1 VHKTVALRPF
11 FLTGTTDAGQ
21 GQDYDEKNTVAT
33 SRSACMIS
41 RLARLLPARPLHTA
55 PPIAS
60 EPVLW
65 RKSRLRLLSFNMQA
79 GMGIEAPHHYLT
91 RGLRHVLPH
100 RRQHEQLER
109 IARLIG
115 DYDVVALQEVDGG
128 SLRSGYTHQLAH
140 LAERAGFPWWFQ
152 QVNRDLGHL
161 GQFSNGLLSR
171 QSPQAVAAHAL
182 PGLKGRGIIV
192 SCFGEGEDS
201 LLVLNVHLALSMKAR
216 LHQFAYIHKVIA
228 EAPHVVLMGDLNCTH
243 EELRRSPIGDRQWQ
257 WLEEE
262 LHTYP
267 SWKPQRQ
274 IDHILV
280 SERLT
285 VHSTQV
291 LDARLSDHRPLAVE
305 LELPPGLCLPPAGLT
320 LPSPG

>member
-1 VHKTVALRPF
+1 
-11 FLTGTTDAGQ
+11 
-21 GQDYDEKNTVAT
+21 
-33 SRSACMIS
+33 MIS
-41 RLARLLPARPLHTA
+41 RLARLLPARPLHSA

-60 EPVLW
+60 EPLLW
-65 RKSRLRLLSFNMQA
+65 DKPRLRLLSFNMQA
-79 GMGIEAPHHYLT
+79 GMGFDASHHYVT
-91 RGLRHVLPH
+91 RSLRNLLPH

-109 IARLIG
+109 IAQLIG
-115 DYDVVALQEVDGG
+115 RYDVVALQEVDGG

-171 QSPQAVAAHAL
+171 QSPMAVEAHAL

-192 SCFGEGEDS
+192 SRFGTGEHS
-201 LLVLNVHLALSMKAR
+201 LMVLNVHLALSMKAR

-228 EAPHVVLMGDLNCTH
+228 DTTHVVLMGDLNCTH

-257 WLEEE
+257 WLDEE

-280 SERLT
+280 SDQLK
-285 VHSTQV
+285 VHSIEV
-291 LDARLSDHRPLAVE
+291 LEDRLSDHRPLA
-305 LELPPGLCLPPAGLT
+305 LELDLPAGLCLPPEGLT
-320 LPSPG
+320 LPPSGLTLPELQDLT

>member
-1 VHKTVALRPF
+1 
-11 FLTGTTDAGQ
+11 
-21 GQDYDEKNTVAT
+21 
-33 SRSACMIS
+33 MIS
-41 RLARLLPARPLHTA
+41 RLARLLPARPLHSA
-55 PPIAS
+55 PPIS
-60 EPVLW
+60 PEPLLW
-65 RKSRLRLLSFNMQA
+65 DKPRLRLLSFNMQA
-79 GMGIEAPHHYLT
+79 GMGFDASHHYVT
-91 RGLRHVLPH
+91 RSLRNLLPH

-109 IARLIG
+109 IAQLISR
-115 DYDVVALQEVDGG
+115 YDVVALQEVDGG

-171 QSPQAVAAHAL
+171 QSPMAVEAHAL

-192 SCFGEGEDS
+192 SRFGVGEHS
-201 LLVLNVHLALSMKAR
+201 LMVLNVHLALSMKAR

-228 EAPHVVLMGDLNCTH
+228 DTTHVVLMGDLNCTH

-257 WLEEE
+257 WLDEE

-280 SERLT
+280 SEQLK
-285 VHSTQV
+285 VHSIEV
-291 LDARLSDHRPLAVE
+291 LEERLSDHRPLA
-305 LELPPGLCLPPAGLT
+305 LELDLPAGLCLPPVGLT
-320 LPSPG
+320 LPPSGLTLPELQDLT

>member
-1 VHKTVALRPF
+1 
-11 FLTGTTDAGQ
+11 
-21 GQDYDEKNTVAT
+21 
-33 SRSACMIS
+33 MIS
-41 RLARLLPARPLHTA
+41 RLARLLPARPLHSA

-60 EPVLW
+60 EPLLW
-65 RKSRLRLLSFNMQA
+65 DKPRLRLLSFNMQA
-79 GMGIEAPHHYLT
+79 GMGFDASHHYVT
-91 RGLRHVLPH
+91 RSLRNLLPH

-109 IARLIG
+109 IAQLIG
-115 DYDVVALQEVDGG
+115 RYDVVALQEVDGG

-171 QSPQAVAAHAL
+171 QSPMAVEAHAL

-192 SCFGEGEDS
+192 SRFGAGEHS
-201 LLVLNVHLALSMKAR
+201 LMVLNVHLALSMKAR

-228 EAPHVVLMGDLNCTH
+228 DTTHVVLMGDLNCTH

-257 WLEEE
+257 WLDEE

-280 SERLT
+280 SDQLK
-285 VHSTQV
+285 VHSIEV
-291 LDARLSDHRPLAVE
+291 LEDRLSDHRPLA
-305 LELPPGLCLPPAGLT
+305 LELDLPAGLCLPPEGLT
-320 LPSPG
+320 LPPSGLTLPELQDLT

>member
-1 VHKTVALRPF
+1 
-11 FLTGTTDAGQ
+11 
-21 GQDYDEKNTVAT
+21 
-33 SRSACMIS
+33 MIS
-41 RLARLLPARPLHTA
+41 RLTRLLPARPLQSA
-55 PPIAS
+55 PPIAT
-60 EPVLW
+60 EPLLW
-65 RKSRLRLLSFNMQA
+65 GKARLRLLSFNMQA
-79 GMGIEAPHHYLT
+79 GMGFDASHHYVT
-91 RGLRHVLPH
+91 RSLRNILPH

-109 IARLIG
+109 IAHLIG
-115 DYDVVALQEVDGG
+115 QYDVVALQEVDGG

-140 LAERAGFPWWFQ
+140 LAEKAGFPWWFQ

-171 QSPQAVAAHAL
+171 QSPLAVEAHAL

-192 SCFGEGEDS
+192 SRFGQGDSS

-216 LHQFAYIHKVIA
+216 FHQFAYIHRVIA
-228 EAPHVVLMGDLNCTH
+228 DAPHVVLMGDLNCTH
-243 EELRRSPIGDRQWQ
+243 EELRRSPIGDRKWQ

-280 SERLT
+280 SDRLT
-285 VHSTQV
+285 VHSIQV
-291 LDARLSDHRPLAVE
+291 LEERLSDHRPLAVE
-305 LELPPGLCLPPAGLT
+305 LELPAGLYLPPEGLT
-320 LPSPG
+320 LPSPGLTLPETQDVS

>member
-1 VHKTVALRPF
+1 
-11 FLTGTTDAGQ
+11 
-21 GQDYDEKNTVAT
+21 
-33 SRSACMIS
+33 MIS
-41 RLARLLPARPLHTA
+41 RLARLLPARPLHSA
-55 PPIAS
+55 PPISS
-60 EPVLW
+60 EPLLW
-65 RKSRLRLLSFNMQA
+65 DKPRLRLLSFNMQA
-79 GMGIEAPHHYLT
+79 GMGFDASHHYVT
-91 RGLRHVLPH
+91 RSLRNLLPH
-100 RRQHEQLER
+100 RRQHEQLEQ
-109 IARLIG
+109 IAQLIG
-115 DYDVVALQEVDGG
+115 RYDVVALQEVDGG

-171 QSPQAVAAHAL
+171 QSPMAVEAHAL

-192 SCFGEGEDS
+192 SRFGVGEHS
-201 LLVLNVHLALSMKAR
+201 LMVLNVHLALSMKAR

-228 EAPHVVLMGDLNCTH
+228 DTTHVVLMGDLNCTH

-257 WLEEE
+257 WLDEE

-280 SERLT
+280 SDQLK
-285 VHSTQV
+285 VHSIEV
-291 LDARLSDHRPLAVE
+291 LEDRLSDHRPLA
-305 LELPPGLCLPPAGLT
+305 LELDLPAGLCLPPEGLT
-320 LPSPG
+320 LPPSGLTLPELQDLT